1 MKNKIGIKT
10 LIISASII
18 VITSFLLTINFVYTL
33 KDQSDDRIEEKSIE
47 KYAKYNYQVYLDGEK
62 IGIIDSEKDLYDL
75 INEEQTEIKKRYN
88 VEYVYPPKGFNI
100 VKTKSYTNQTSTVE
114 DIYNTIKSK
123 KEFTIKGYKITV
135 KKVDSEDEPH
145 YIYVLDENIF
155 YNAANNVV
163 NTFVGEERFVQYKEG
178 TQPEIKETGYIIEN
192 MEFQDNISIK
202 ESYISADEKIYT
214 DEVELTQYLMFGDN
228 ISSKEYIVSQG
239 DTVASIAEANKLN
252 VDELL
257 IANTN
262 LKGADS
268 LLSIGQKL
276 NVALINPILSLG
288 YNEIVVDDVEIRYE
302 TTYEN
307 DNTKYVDYR
316 ATKVKGVNG
325 IQRVKTRVNV
335 LNGTTLQGGDILGS
349 TVIRAVQNEVIVK
362 GTKPYV
368 SGPQYQ
374 PTDSGTIGAW
384 PTLQP
389 YHITQ
394 GYQYYGGYFHEGI
407 DISGTGYGSP
417 IYAVL
422 EGEVIS
428 SQNGG
433 MMGSNSG
440 LNIVIKHPN
449 GYYSVYAHCSSLYVK
464 KGDFVTRGQR
474 IAAMGNTGMVSP
486 KPTAANRTA
495 GTHLHFGLYYG
506 VPNNGGRHAN
516 PYLLWR

>member
-1 MKNKIGIKT
+1 MKSKTGIKT
-10 LIISASII
+10 LFISASII

-33 KDQSDDRIEEKSIE
+33 KNQKDDLIEETSIE
-47 KYAKYNYQVYLDGEK
+47 KNAKYNYQVYLDGEK
-62 IGIIDSEKDLYDL
+62 IGIIDSEEKLYAL
-75 INEEQTEIKKRYN
+75 INKEQTEIKKKYN
-88 VEYVYPPKGFNI
+88 VDQVYPPKGFNI
-100 VKTKSYTNQTSTVE
+100 IRTKSYTNQTTTVE
-114 DIYNTIKSK
+114 NIYNIIKNR
-123 KEFTIKGYKITV
+123 KEFTIKGYTITV
-135 KKVDSEDEPH
+135 KKTDTEAEPY
-145 YIYVLDENIF
+145 YIYVLDENLF

-163 NTFVGEERFVQYKEG
+163 NTFIGEERFTQYKEG
-178 TQPEIKETGYIIEN
+178 TQPEIKETGFTIEK
-192 MEFQDNISIK
+192 MEFQDNITVK
-202 ESYISADEKIYT
+202 ESYISADEKIFT
-214 DEVELTQYLMFGDN
+214 NEVELTQYLMFGDN
-228 ISSKEYIVSQG
+228 ISSKEYTVIQG

-262 LKGADS
+262 LRGADS
-268 LLSIGQKL
+268 LLAIGQKL
-276 NVALINPILSLG
+276 NVALINPILSLA
-288 YNEIVVDDVEIRYE
+288 YEQVIVDDVEIRYQ
-302 TTYEN
+302 TTYET

-335 LNGTTLQGGDILGS
+335 VNGKTLQGGDIIGS

-374 PTDSGTIGAW
+374 PVDIGTMGAW

-422 EGEVIS
+422 DGEVIS
-428 SQNGG
+428 AQSGG
-433 MMGSNSG
+433 ILGSNSG
-440 LNIVIKHPN
+440 LNVVIKHPN
-449 GYYSVYAHCSSLYVK
+449 GYYSAYAHCSSLYVK
-464 KGDFVTRGQR
+464 KGDMVTRGQR
-474 IAAMGNTGMVSP
+474 IAAMGNTGQVSP
-486 KPTAANRTA
+486 RPTPGNRTA
-495 GTHLHFGLYYG
+495 GTHLHFGLYFG

-516 PYLLWR
+516 PYILWR